1 MTTEVERPAELAGRI
16 QRDQPY
22 GFGVLKRLGIT
33 IFHATLWTDAE
44 IFSMD
49 APFALSIRYGRSF
62 AAHDLVERSLA
73 DMHRLEKLD
82 RAARRVAAAALESL
96 FRNVSRDDVIT
107 AFYVPGEG
115 ASFFYNA
122 TLTGNADEALSRR
135 FLDIWFSPRT
145 AEPALREELLRRR

>member
-1 MTTEVERPAELAGRI
+1 MTREIEKPAELEGRI
-16 QRDQPY
+16 LGGRPY
-22 GFGVLKRLGIT
+22 GSGVFKRLGIT

-44 IFSMD
+44 VFSMD

-62 AAHDLVERSLA
+62 AAYDLVERSLA

-82 RAARRVAAAALESL
+82 RAARTAAAAALESL

-107 AFYVPGEG
+107 AFYVPGQG

-122 TLTGNADEALSRR
+122 APTGTADEALSRR

-145 AEPALREELLRRR
+145 AEPGLREELLRGR